1 MNTTQIKYICTQI
14 FNKEKMK
21 KILLLATVTLALYS
35 CSKVADGEYLITGK
49 VKGMKTGLV
58 FLQKEGPDGMSLV
71 NVDTVKIVDEK
82 FEIKGKVDE
91 PGISVLEIQKVNG
104 KVPFILEHGEITVDV
119 DKDSINKS
127 KIAGTYSNDEFAKF
141 NEESGKIRKRI
152 QKSVMDF
159 QMKNMAAM
167 NEARKNNDTVAMN
180 SLRKQYDVLQ
190 KDMTDYTFNYPKTHP
205 KSFISVLITQ
215 AMFSNP
221 KFKAKDIEAVFN
233 SLDATLQK
241 TKPGKKI
248 KENLDTA
255 KKQLSAK
262 ATVAV
267 GLAAPNFK
275 APTPEGKVT
284 SLKENLGKVTLV
296 DFWASWCQPCRMENP
311 NVVALYNE
319 FHTKGLNIIS
329 VSLDND
335 ATKWKEAIAKDK
347 LSWTQVSNLKE
358 MKDPIAIQYGVSQI
372 PTTFLLDADSK
383 IVAIDLRGESLKAK
397 INELLSA
404 H

>member
-1 MNTTQIKYICTQI
+1 
-14 FNKEKMK
+14 MK
-21 KILLLATVTLALYS
+21 KILLLATATLALYS

-91 PGISVLEIQKVNG
+91 PAISILEIQKVNG

-127 KIAGTYSNDEFAKF
+127 KIGGTYSNDEFSKF
-141 NEESGKIRKRI
+141 NEESAKIRKKI

-167 NEARKNNDTVAMN
+167 SEARKNNDTVTIN

-190 KDMTDYTFNYPKTHP
+190 KDMTDYTFNYPKSHP

-233 SLDATLQK
+233 SLDASLKK
-241 TKPGKKI
+241 TKPAKKI
-248 KENLDTA
+248 KENLDAA
-255 KKQLSAK
+255 KKLLSTK
-262 ATVAV
+262 SNISV
-267 GLAAPNFK
+267 GLVAPDFK
-275 APTPEGKVT
+275 APTSDGKMT
-284 SLKENLGKVTLV
+284 SLKENLGKVTLL
-296 DFWASWCQPCRMENP
+296 DFWASWCQPCRAENP

-319 FHTKGLNIIS
+319 FHSKGLNIIS
-329 VSLDND
+329 VSLDQAAD
-335 ATKWKEAIAKDK
+335 KWKEAIAQDK
-347 LSWTQVSNLKE
+347 LTWTQVSNLKE

-372 PTTFLLDADSK
+372 PTTFLLDASGK
-383 IVAIDLRGESLKAK
+383 IVAIDLRGEQLKAK
-397 INELLSA
+397 VSELLA
-404 H
+404 GK